1 MKRFILAATAS
12 VFAISSAPAFAQAA
26 ADEAVD
32 SGDIIV
38 TATRENTLLSKTPI
52 AITAITGEG
61 LRDAGITDARSLNE
75 FVPNLAISE
84 NGDSARISI
93 RGVTS
98 TDLTEKGDPSAAF
111 LLDGVYIAR
120 PIEVLNSFYDLER
133 VEVLRGPQG
142 TLYGRNTTAGV
153 INLISAR
160 PVGEFKAS
168 AEGGYGNL
176 GSYKGTAMI
185 NVPIGGEIGVRAAV
199 NFDRQDSP
207 INQAASAPGAFRQSL
222 NPFRNTI
229 SGRLSVGGKLGDNFD
244 FVIRGDYTKSKGGIF
259 NTVASA
265 NFFSSPLV
273 STVDP
278 VYIDRGARAQRF
290 LSLPLNSPDRK
301 NNEFKGIMGEFTYDF
316 GSVALTYLGSY
327 RESKRK
333 DVRILQLNPN
343 TTGGGSNNP
352 AFFFGDFK
360 QNSHELRLA
369 FGQGQRLHGQVG
381 GYYFNEKSFIE
392 LNIGQPISALVPS
405 GFMGFDPEVIGFAFP
420 QGPTKAISKAGF
432 GQLTFDVTSDL
443 HITGGIRYTK
453 DNKSRVGATVID
465 FSSIAGRNAVAL
477 RRPGSFSLANCAGV
491 RCTLNSNI
499 AFGNYKKTTWKI
511 GVDYDAPNLGLI
523 YASASSGYKAGGF
536 NDGCLST
543 SGGLGCTLTRDQLL
557 FNPETLTSYE
567 AGFKFRFADNAL
579 RISGSIFHYDYSNLQ
594 LSQIVTVPVPATR
607 IRNAGVAKVDGIELE
622 AVIQPSE
629 NDRVDLGFT
638 YTDARYTSFIAR
650 ASAPATMTAPAVT
663 QVSFA
668 GRQLDQAP
676 KYTASAGYSHT
687 FQLGNGGKVEAGVRT
702 RLSAEYYL
710 QDLNNLSQ
718 FRQPSFTKTGAT
730 LTYKASEDRFFVQG
744 FVQNIENNITLAAAS
759 SGNLGSS
766 ATIEEP
772 RTYGIRAGFKF

>member
-1 MKRFILAATAS
+1 MKRTFLACTAS
-12 VFAISSAPAFAQAA
+12 LFALTATPVLAQAA
-26 ADEAVD
+26 ADEPAD
-32 SGDIIV
+32 GDIIV
-38 TATRENTLLSKTPI
+38 TATRETTLLSKTPI
-52 AITAITGEG
+52 AITAISAEG
-61 LRDAGITDARSLNE
+61 LRDSGITDARSLNE

-84 NGDSARISI
+84 NGDAARISI

-111 LLDGVYIAR
+111 LLDGIYIAR
-120 PIEVLNSFYDLER
+120 PIEVLTSFYDLER

-153 INLISAR
+153 INVISAR
-160 PVGEFKAS
+160 PKGEFAAS
-168 AEGGYGNL
+168 AEGAYGNL

-185 NVPIGGEIGVRAAV
+185 NVPIGAEIGVRAAV

-207 INQAASAPGAFRQSL
+207 IILPANATQSI
-222 NPFRNTI
+222 NPFRNNI

-259 NTVASA
+259 NTVPLS
-265 NFFSSPLV
+265 NFYPGGLT

-278 VYIDRGARAQRF
+278 VYVNSSPRAQRF
-290 LSLPLNSPDRK
+290 QSNALGFPDRK

-316 GSVALTYLGSY
+316 GTVALTYLGSY
-327 RESKRK
+327 RESKRD
-333 DVRILQLNPN
+333 DVRNFQLNLGP
-343 TTGGGSNNP
+343 TPVNNP

-381 GYYFNEKSFIE
+381 GYLFNEKSFIE
-392 LNIGQPISALVPS
+392 LNIGNPLSGIVASNPVTGVPN
-405 GFMGFDPEVIGFAFP
+405 FNAIGFAFP
-420 QGPTKAISKAGF
+420 QGPTKAKSRAAF
-432 GQLTFDVTSDL
+432 ATVTFDVTDDL
-443 HITGGIRYTK
+443 HLTGGIRHTK
-453 DNKSRVGATVID
+453 DDKSRVGATILD
-465 FSSIAGRNAVAL
+465 FNSVAN
-477 RRPGSFSLANCAGV
+477 SFCGAI
-491 RCTLNSNI
+491 RCVLNDNI
-499 AFGNYKKTTWKI
+499 AFGKYKKTTWKV
-511 GVDYDAPNLGLI
+511 GVDYDAPNLGLV
-523 YASASSGYKAGGF
+523 YASVSTGYKAGGF
-536 NDGCLST
+536 NDGCLTT
-543 SGGLGCTLTRDQLL
+543 SGGAGCSLTTAQLF
-557 FNPETLTSYE
+557 FNPETLTAYE

-579 RISGSIFHYDYSNLQ
+579 RLSGSIFHYDYSDLQ

-622 AVIQPSE
+622 AVLTPSD

-638 YTDARYTSFIAR
+638 YIDARYTSFIAR
-650 ASAPATMTAPAVT
+650 ASAPAVGATPAVT

-676 KYTASAGYSHT
+676 KYTASAGYTHI
-687 FQLGNGGKVEAGVRT
+687 FPLGNGGKVEAGVRI

-730 LTYKASEDRFFVQG
+730 LTYKAAEDRFFVQG
-744 FVQNIENNITLAAAS
+744 FVQNIENSITIASAAS
-759 SGNLGSS
+759 GLGTT

-772 RTYGIRAGFKF
+772 RTYGVRAGFKF

>member
-1 MKRFILAATAS
+1 MRAPLFIFGEVAMKTRLISQTSLFALAAFAAMPALAQTA
-12 VFAISSAPAFAQAA
+12 APADDAV
-26 ADEAVD
+26 AD
-32 SGDIIV
+32 GDIVV

-61 LRDAGITDARSLNE
+61 LRDAGITDARSLND

-120 PIEVLNSFYDLER
+120 PIEVLTSFYDLER

-160 PVGEFKAS
+160 PKGEFAAS
-168 AEGGYGNL
+168 AEGTYGNL
-176 GSYKGTAMI
+176 GARKGTAMI
-185 NVPIGGEIGVRAAV
+185 NVPIGAEIGIRAAV

-207 INQAASAPGAFRQSL
+207 IIQATPNTQSL
-222 NPFRNTI
+222 NPFRNNI
-229 SGRLSVGGKLGDNFD
+229 SGRLSIGGKLGDNFD
-244 FVIRGDYTKSKGGIF
+244 FVVRGDYTKSKGGIF
-259 NTVASA
+259 NTVPLS
-265 NFFSSPLV
+265 NFYPGGLV
-273 STVDP
+273 SGLDP
-278 VYIDRGARAQRF
+278 VYVNSSSRAQRF
-290 LSLPLNSPDRK
+290 QPNRLTSPDRK

-333 DVRILQLNPN
+333 DVRVFQLNLGP
-343 TTGGGSNNP
+343 TPVNNP

-360 QNSHELRLA
+360 QNSNELRLA

-381 GYYFNEKSFIE
+381 AYLFNEKSFIE
-392 LNIGQPISALVPS
+392 LNIGNPLS
-405 GFMGFDPEVIGFAFP
+405 GIVAGGNFNAIGFAFP
-420 QGPTKAISKAGF
+420 QGPTKAKSKAAF
-432 GQLTFDVTSDL
+432 ATVTFDVTDDL
-443 HITGGIRYTK
+443 HLTGGIRHTK
-453 DNKSRVGATVID
+453 DDKSRVGATILD
-465 FSSIAGRNAVAL
+465 FNTVAN
-477 RRPGSFSLANCAGV
+477 SFCGAT
-491 RCTLNSNI
+491 RCKLNDNI
-499 AFGNYKKTTWKI
+499 AFGKYKKTTWKI
-511 GVDYDAPNLGLI
+511 GVDYDAPNLGLV
-523 YASASSGYKAGGF
+523 YASVSTGYKAGGF
-536 NDGCLST
+536 NDGCLTT
-543 SGGLGCTLTRDQLL
+543 SGGAGCSLTSAQLF
-557 FNPETLTSYE
+557 FNPETLKSYE

-579 RISGSIFHYDYSNLQ
+579 RISGSAFHYDYKDLQ

-622 AVIQPSE
+622 AVVQPSE
-629 NDRVDLGFT
+629 NDRIDLGFT
-638 YTDARYTSFIAR
+638 YIDARYTSFQ
-650 ASAPATMTAPAVT
+650 ASPTI
-663 QVSFA
+663 SFA

-676 KYTASAGYSHT
+676 KYTASAGYTHT
-687 FQLGNGGKVEAGVRT
+687 FQLGNSGKVEAGVRT

-710 QDLNNLSQ
+710 QDLNNLAQ

-730 LTYKASEDRFFVQG
+730 LTYKAADDRFFVQG
-744 FVQNIENNITLAAAS
+744 FVQNFENNITIASAAS
-759 SGNLGSS
+759 GLGTT

>member
-1 MKRFILAATAS
+1 MTRFMLATTAS
-12 VFAISSAPAFAQAA
+12 IFAMTATPAFAQDA
-26 ADEAVD
+26 ADDAVG

-61 LRDAGITDARSLNE
+61 LRDAGITDARSLND

-84 NGDSARISI
+84 NGDAARISI

-111 LLDGVYIAR
+111 LLDGIYIAR
-120 PIEVLNSFYDLER
+120 PIEVLTSFYDLER

-160 PVGEFKAS
+160 PKGEFAAS
-168 AEGGYGNL
+168 AEGTYGNL

-185 NVPIGGEIGVRAAV
+185 NVPIGAEIGVRAAV

-207 INQAASAPGAFRQSL
+207 IILATHNTQSL
-222 NPFRNTI
+222 DPFRNNI

-259 NTVASA
+259 NTVPLS
-265 NFFSSPLV
+265 NFYPGGLTSG
-273 STVDP
+273 VDP
-278 VYIDRGARAQRF
+278 VYVDSSSRAQRF
-290 LSLPLNSPDRK
+290 QSNRLGFPDRK

-333 DVRILQLNPN
+333 DVRNFQLNLGP
-343 TTGGGSNNP
+343 TPVNNP

-381 GYYFNEKSFIE
+381 GYLFNEKSFIE
-392 LNIGQPISALVPS
+392 LNIGNPLS
-405 GFMGFDPEVIGFAFP
+405 GIVAGGNFNAIGFAFP
-420 QGPTKAISKAGF
+420 QGPTKAKSRAAF
-432 GQLTFDVTSDL
+432 ATVTFDVTDDL
-443 HITGGIRYTK
+443 HLTGGIRHTK
-453 DNKSRVGATVID
+453 DDKSRVGATILD
-465 FSSIAGRNAVAL
+465 FNTVAN
-477 RRPGSFSLANCAGV
+477 SFCGAT
-491 RCTLNSNI
+491 RCKLNDNI
-499 AFGNYKKTTWKI
+499 AFGKYKKTTWKI
-511 GVDYDAPNLGLI
+511 GVDYDAPNLGLV
-523 YASASSGYKAGGF
+523 YASVSTGYKAGGF
-536 NDGCLST
+536 NDGCLTT
-543 SGGLGCTLTRDQLL
+543 SGGAGCALTSAQLF

-567 AGFKFRFADNAL
+567 AGFKFRFADNAVRL
-579 RISGSIFHYDYSNLQ
+579 SGSVFHYDYKDLQ

-607 IRNAGVAKVDGIELE
+607 IRNAGVAKVDGVELE
-622 AVIQPSE
+622 AVLQPSE

-638 YTDARYTSFIAR
+638 YIDARYTSFQ
-650 ASAPATMTAPAVT
+650 ASPTI
-663 QVSFA
+663 SFA

-676 KYTASAGYSHT
+676 KYTASAGYTHT
-687 FQLGNGGKVEAGVRT
+687 FPLGNGGKVEAGVRT

-710 QDLNNLSQ
+710 QDLNNLAQ

-730 LTYKASEDRFFVQG
+730 LTYKAAEDRFFVQG
-744 FVQNIENNITLAAAS
+744 FVQNLENNITIASAAS
-759 SGNLGSS
+759 GLGTT

>member
-1 MKRFILAATAS
+1 MKKLMLAASAS
-12 VFAISSAPAFAQAA
+12 IFAITAAPVWAQDS
-26 ADEAVD
+26 ADEAVE

-38 TATRENTLLSKTPI
+38 TATRETTLLSKTPI
-52 AITAITGEG
+52 AITAISGEG

-120 PIEVLNSFYDLER
+120 PIEVLTSFYDLER

-160 PVGEFKAS
+160 PKGEFAAS
-168 AEGGYGNL
+168 AEGTYGNL
-176 GSYKGTAMI
+176 GARKGTAMI
-185 NVPIGGEIGVRAAV
+185 NVPIGAEIGIRAAV

-207 INQAASAPGAFRQSL
+207 IIQAASAPGAFRQSL
-222 NPFRNTI
+222 NPFRNNI
-229 SGRLSVGGKLGDNFD
+229 SGRLSIGGKLGDNFD
-244 FVIRGDYTKSKGGIF
+244 FVVRGDYTKSKGGIF
-259 NTVASA
+259 NTVPLN
-265 NFFSSPLV
+265 NFYPGGL
-273 STVDP
+273 TLGVDP
-278 VYIDRGARAQRF
+278 VYVNSSPRAQRF
-290 LSLPLNSPDRK
+290 QPNVLLSPDRK

-333 DVRILQLNPN
+333 DVRVFQLNLGP
-343 TTGGGSNNP
+343 TPVNNP

-381 GYYFNEKSFIE
+381 GYLFNEKSFIE
-392 LNIGQPISALVPS
+392 LNIGKPLS
-405 GFMGFDPEVIGFAFP
+405 GFIIPSAPSAIGFAFP
-420 QGPTKAISKAGF
+420 QGPTKAKSKAAF
-432 GQLTFDVTSDL
+432 GTLTFDVTDDL
-443 HITGGIRYTK
+443 HLTGGIRYTK
-453 DNKSRVGATVID
+453 DDKSRVGATILD
-465 FSSIAGRNAVAL
+465 FPDAAAVTASGLPAANCNAL
-477 RRPGSFSLANCAGV
+477 RCA
-491 RCTLNSNI
+491 LNSNI
-499 AFGNYKKTTWKI
+499 AFGKYKKTTWKI
-511 GVDYDAPNLGLI
+511 GVDYDAPNLGLV
-523 YASASSGYKAGGF
+523 YASVSTGYKAGGF
-536 NDGCLST
+536 NDGCLTT
-543 SGGLGCTLTRDQLL
+543 SGGLGCSLTSAQLF

-579 RISGSIFHYDYSNLQ
+579 RISGSAFHYDYKDLQ
-594 LSQIVTVPVPATR
+594 LSQIVTVPIPATR

-622 AVIQPSE
+622 AVVQPSE

-638 YTDARYTSFIAR
+638 YIDARYTSFQ
-650 ASAPATMTAPAVT
+650 ASPTI
-663 QVSFA
+663 SFA

-676 KYTASAGYSHT
+676 KYTASAGYTHT
-687 FQLGNGGKVEAGVRT
+687 FPLGNGGKVEAGVRT

-710 QDLNNLSQ
+710 QDLNNLAQ

-730 LTYKASEDRFFVQG
+730 LTYKAANDLFFVQG
-744 FVQNIENNITLAAAS
+744 FVQNLENNITIASAAS
-759 SGNLGSS
+759 GLGTT